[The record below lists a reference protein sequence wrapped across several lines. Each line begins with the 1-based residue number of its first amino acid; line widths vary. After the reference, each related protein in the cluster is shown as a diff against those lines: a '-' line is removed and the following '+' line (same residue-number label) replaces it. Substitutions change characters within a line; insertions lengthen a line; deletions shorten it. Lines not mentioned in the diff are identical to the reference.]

1 MYKSVALSL
10 LIFLGSVSTAGAE
23 YKIGKYELDFT
34 SVVSCNSAQIVS
46 CSSSKVTR
54 SKLTVGDVE
63 NMRKEIKTLQNDNA
77 KLLRKTEEL
86 DREIK
91 ALKNK
96 IK

>member
-46 CSSSKVTR
+46 CANSKVTR

-77 KLLRKTEEL
+77 KLLKKTEEL